1 MKPHTQRT
9 VQAARQLIEQHR
21 FGAFITGVIGLAIV
35 LVLISMRLYYSS
47 DAFRLDLSR
56 PEYVELRSEITK
68 GSETKDAFEAQGSV
82 DEVVLDDFLRRYNT
96 EADKV
101 LKAKAFANDVLSDE
115 QLGLSGSSEQ
125 PAAE

>member
-1 MKPHTQRT
+1 MDNIVIFHT
-9 VQAARQLIEQHR
+9 
-21 FGAFITGVIGLAIV
+21 IV

-82 DEVVLDDFLRRYNT
+82 DEAVLDDFLRRYNT